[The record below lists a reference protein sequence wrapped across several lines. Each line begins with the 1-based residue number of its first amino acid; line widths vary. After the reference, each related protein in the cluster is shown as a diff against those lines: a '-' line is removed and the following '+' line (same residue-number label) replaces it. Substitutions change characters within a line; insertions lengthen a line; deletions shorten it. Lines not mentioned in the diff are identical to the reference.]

1 MTFIKNTEKK
11 VFANITDEQLVR
23 DILATKDRKA
33 QEELYERYVERVYH
47 KCLSILN
54 DRVIAQDLT
63 HDVMI
68 KVFTKLNKYSEKS
81 PFYGWIFA
89 ITYNHCMDY
98 LKAQKKF
105 KTSSYEDYKVDIPE
119 TDVIESEH
127 KILQEIRFG
136 QLEKCF
142 QELSKQEK
150 LILLM
155 RYQDGMSI
163 KKIAIVLNI
172 SDSAVKMRLKR
183 SRDRLADLVKSE
195 EYDGK

>member
-1 MTFIKNTEKK
+1 MSPKKKNDTPSRTG
-11 VFANITDEQLVR
+11 ISDEELVR
-23 DILATKDRKA
+23 SILETKDRSL
-33 QEELYERYVERVYH
+33 QEELYERYAERVYH
-47 KCLSILN
+47 KCLNIVN

-68 KVFTKLNKYSEKS
+68 KVFTKLSKYSEKS

-105 KTSSYEDYKVDIPE
+105 KMSSYEDYKVDIPA
-119 TDVIESEH
+119 TDSIEREH
-127 KILQEIRFG
+127 KVLQEMRFN
-136 QLEKCF
+136 QLEHSFK
-142 QELSKQEK
+142 ELSKEEK

-163 KKIAIVLNI
+163 KQIAVVLDI
-172 SDSAVKMRLKR
+172 SESAVKMRLKR
-183 SRDRLADLVKSE
+183 SRDRLADLVKSVA
-195 EYDGK
+195 YDER